1 MITQTTLPYSEYLLL
16 PEDDHTKYEMLW
28 GELHMAASPRY
39 RHQDVQIQLGGLLN
53 SHVRKRGLGAVVG
66 PVDLY
71 RDEMNYVQPDL
82 SYFTAEQHAAL
93 ADEHAIRLI
102 PPLVAEILSPGSSG
116 YDRVKKRRWYA
127 ELGVR
132 EYWIADA
139 FAGRV
144 EVIDLVG
151 GTSRGA
157 DLVRSS
163 VLPELALPLAEIFVP

>member
-1 MITQTTLPYSEYLLL
+1 MITQTVLPYSEYLLL

-53 SHVRKRGLGAVVG
+53 SHVRERGLGAVVG

-93 ADEHAIRLI
+93 ADEQAIRLI
-102 PPLVAEILSPGSSG
+102 PPLVVEILSPGTSSH
-116 YDRVKKRRWYA
+116 DRVKKRRWYA

-151 GTSRGA
+151 GTSR
-157 DLVRSS
+157 DEDPVRSS
-163 VLPELALPLAEIFVP
+163 VLPDLALPLAEIFVP